1 MGKFKDQGD
10 PAITL
15 MEELAEAI
23 QVIAKKNRFDGEWDE
38 IPPGKD
44 KTRWEELKGEL
55 EDVLYQWNR
64 LKNQINKNQ

>member
-1 MGKFKDQGD
+1 MGKFRDEGD

-23 QVIAKKNRFDGEWDE
+23 QVIAKKNRFNGDWNE

-44 KTRWEELKGEL
+44 KTRWEELKFEL
-55 EDVLYQWNR
+55 EDVLYQWER
-64 LKNQINKNQ
+64 LQNQINTNQ